1 MENGK
6 ERAQELDNAT
16 RNKSNDSEHNEQ
28 DNGHVTEF
36 NDGESNGKDVPEP
49 VVVIEED
56 DCVEKAPDGGWGWL
70 IVLGSV
76 LMHCLMGTLIAI
88 LLNLNK

>member
-6 ERAQELDNAT
+6 ERAQELDNVS
-16 RNKSNDSEHNEQ
+16 RNKHNE
-28 DNGHVTEF
+28 DHGHEF

-56 DCVEKAPDGGWGWL
+56 DGVEKAPDGGWGWL

-76 LMHCLMGTLIAI
+76 LMHCLMGTLVLYISDY
-88 LLNLNK
+88 